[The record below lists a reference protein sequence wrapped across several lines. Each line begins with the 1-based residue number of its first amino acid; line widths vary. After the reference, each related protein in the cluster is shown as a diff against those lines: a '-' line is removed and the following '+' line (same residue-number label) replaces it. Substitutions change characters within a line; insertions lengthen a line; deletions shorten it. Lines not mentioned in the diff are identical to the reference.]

1 MITAGI
7 ILLLLA
13 AFGVLRSLT
22 IPLGVILVI
31 SGIIVDVLHF
41 VIHGFALLF

>member
-22 IPLGVILVI
+22 IPLGVVLVI
-31 SGIIVDVLHF
+31 AGACFAVLHF
-41 VIHGFALLF
+41 IVHGFALLF